1 MLVPQVADKQADG
14 PGTASPGTRVPGI
27 EPGNSPSRPRGKRE
41 ANLHFGRGAGAVEG
55 GMAAPGPLA
64 IAPGEGKQAA
74 GQRS

>member
-55 GMAAPGPLA
+55 GDGGTRPVGYCT
-64 IAPGEGKQAA
+64 GG
-74 GQRS
+74 G